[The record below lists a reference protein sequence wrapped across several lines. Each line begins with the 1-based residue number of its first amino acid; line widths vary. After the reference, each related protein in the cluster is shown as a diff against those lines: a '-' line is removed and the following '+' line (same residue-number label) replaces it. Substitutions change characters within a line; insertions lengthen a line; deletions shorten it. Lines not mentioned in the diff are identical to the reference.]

1 MGPVNWGQVRSRKG
15 EEVASLTQIEMP
27 RGRMAEWLSKPLRAN
42 RGIYTKVALAAA
54 MINLFALITALFTM
68 TVYDRVVPN
77 NAMDSLVGLSIG
89 LVIILMFDFALKILR
104 AYFVDVAGARVDRD
118 IGKAIFER
126 ILQMR
131 MDIGKR
137 STGGL
142 SGLVREIDTLRDFFA
157 SATITALVDLPFI
170 IITLTVIALI
180 GGWLVLVPLAMIPI
194 VVIAA
199 LATQPLMR
207 RLSAETLSGQLGKQ
221 SVLVETIGNIETVKS
236 ANAGSILSRRWDTAV
251 TDHAGASL
259 RQRLVSTIP
268 INIAGTAQTTA
279 YTGVVIFGV
288 FAIANHSLTMGG
300 LIACSILAGRVVAPL
315 GTIAHLLTRANS
327 ARTAYTQI
335 NKLMENPVEGPEG
348 SEGLTLSKMEGSI
361 EFKNVDFRY
370 PGAAE
375 FALKDVSFKI
385 RPGEKVGLVGQIG
398 SGKSTIARLII
409 GLYWPTSGLILID
422 GIDIR
427 QLSPAAL
434 RPKVGALFQDNAL
447 LTGTIRDNIL
457 LCRDEIGDDEMIR
470 ASQVSLAHE
479 FVARMPQG
487 YDLELADR
495 GEGLSGGQKQS
506 IALARALIGQPPII
520 ILDEP
525 TSAVD
530 VETERRLMANLDAE
544 FKDRTLILITHR
556 PSLLRL
562 VDRIVMLSSG
572 KVVADGSPEQVS
584 ARISKLRT
592 VQGAKKDE
600 RAA

>member
-1 MGPVNWGQVRSRKG
+1 M
-15 EEVASLTQIEMP
+15 ASLTQIELP

-77 NAMDSLVGLSIG
+77 NAMDSLIGLSIG
-89 LVIILMFDFALKILR
+89 LVIILLFDFVLKILR

-118 IGKAIFER
+118 IGKAIFDR

-288 FAIANHSLTMGG
+288 FAIANQSLTMGG

-315 GTIAHLLTRANS
+315 GTIAHLLTRANA

-348 SEGLTLSKMEGSI
+348 SAGLALSKMEGSI
-361 EFKNVDFRY
+361 EFRNVDFRY

-409 GLYWPTSGLILID
+409 GLYWPTSGLILVD

-457 LCRDEIGDDEMIR
+457 LCRDEIDDSEMIR

-506 IALARALIGQPPII
+506 IALARALVGEPPII

-530 VETERRLMANLDAE
+530 VETERRLMANLEAE

-572 KVVADGSPEQVS
+572 KVVADGSPKEVS

>member
-1 MGPVNWGQVRSRKG
+1 
-15 EEVASLTQIEMP
+15 
-27 RGRMAEWLSKPLRAN
+27 MAEWLSKPLRAN

-77 NAMDSLVGLSIG
+77 NAMDSLIGLSIG
-89 LVIILMFDFALKILR
+89 LVIILLFDFVLKILR

-118 IGKAIFER
+118 IGKAIFDR

-236 ANAGSILSRRWDTAV
+236 ANAGPILSRRWDTAV

-288 FAIANHSLTMGG
+288 FAIANQSLTMGG

-315 GTIAHLLTRANS
+315 GTIAHLLTRANA

-348 SEGLTLSKMEGSI
+348 SAGLALSKMEGSI
-361 EFKNVDFRY
+361 EFRNVDFRY

-409 GLYWPTSGLILID
+409 GLYWPTSGLILVD

-457 LCRDEIGDDEMIR
+457 LCRDEIDDSEMIR
-470 ASQVSLAHE
+470 ASQISLAHE

-506 IALARALIGQPPII
+506 IALARALVGEPPII

-530 VETERRLMANLDAE
+530 VETERRLMANLEAE

-572 KVVADGSPEQVS
+572 KVVADGSPKEVS

>member
-457 LCRDEIGDDEMIR
+457 LCRDEIDDDEMIR

>member
-1 MGPVNWGQVRSRKG
+1 M
-15 EEVASLTQIEMP
+15 ASLTQIELP
-27 RGRMAEWLSKPLRAN
+27 KGRMAEWLAKPLKAN
-42 RGIYTKVALAAA
+42 RAIYMRVALAAT
-54 MINLFALITALFTM
+54 MINFFAMITALFTM

-77 NAMDSLVGLSIG
+77 NAMDSLVGLTIG
-89 LVIILMFDFALKILR
+89 LVIILLFDFVLKILR

-118 IGKAIFER
+118 IGKAIFDR

-131 MDIGKR
+131 LDLGR
-137 STGGL
+137 HSTGGL

-170 IITLTVIALI
+170 VLTLVVIAFI
-180 GGWLVLVPLAMIPI
+180 GGWLVFVPMAMIPI
-194 VVIAA
+194 VVLAA
-199 LATQPLMR
+199 LSTQPLMR

-221 SVLVETIGNIETVKS
+221 SVLVETIGSLETVKS

-251 TDHAGASL
+251 TDHAGSSL
-259 RQRLVSTIP
+259 RQRLISTIP

-288 FAIANHSLTMGG
+288 FAIANQTLTMGG

-315 GTIAHLLTRANS
+315 GTIASLLTRANS
-327 ARTAYTQI
+327 ARTAYQQI
-335 NKLMENPVEGPEG
+335 NKLMERPVEGPEG
-348 SEGLTLSKMEGSI
+348 TGLHLSNVDGAI
-361 EFKNVDFRY
+361 EFRNVDFRY

-375 FALKDVSFKI
+375 MALRDVSFKV
-385 RPGEKVGLVGQIG
+385 RPGEHIGLVGPIG
-398 SGKSTIARLII
+398 SGKSTIARLMI
-409 GLYWPTSGLILID
+409 GLYWPTSGLILMD
-422 GIDIR
+422 GVDIR

-447 LTGTIRDNIL
+447 LTGSIRDNIL
-457 LCRDEIGDDEMIR
+457 LCREDVDDTEMMR

-479 FVARMPQG
+479 FIARMPQG

-495 GEGLSGGQKQS
+495 GDGLSGGQKQS
-506 IALARALIGQPPII
+506 IALARALVGSPPVI

-525 TSAVD
+525 TSSVD
-530 VETERRLMANLDAE
+530 VETERRLIENLRNE
-544 FKDRTLILITHR
+544 FVGKTLILITHR

-562 VDRIVMLSSG
+562 VDRIIMMSSG
-572 KVVADGSPEQVS
+572 KIVADGTPEAVS
-584 ARISKLRT
+584 ARISKLRS
-592 VQGAKKDE
+592 VSGAKKDE

>member
-1 MGPVNWGQVRSRKG
+1 
-15 EEVASLTQIEMP
+15 MP

-457 LCRDEIGDDEMIR
+457 LCRDEIDDDEMIR

-479 FVARMPQG
+479 FVARIPQG

>member
-1 MGPVNWGQVRSRKG
+1 M
-15 EEVASLTQIEMP
+15 ASLTQIELP

-77 NAMDSLVGLSIG
+77 NAMDSLIGLSIG
-89 LVIILMFDFALKILR
+89 LVIILLFDFVLKILR

-118 IGKAIFER
+118 IGKAIFDR

-236 ANAGSILSRRWDTAV
+236 ANAGPILSRRWDTAV

-288 FAIANHSLTMGG
+288 FAIANQSLTMGG

-315 GTIAHLLTRANS
+315 GTIAHLLTRANA

-348 SEGLTLSKMEGSI
+348 SAGLALSKMEGSI
-361 EFKNVDFRY
+361 EFRNVDFRY

-409 GLYWPTSGLILID
+409 GLYWPTSGLILVD

-457 LCRDEIGDDEMIR
+457 LCRDEIDDSEMIR
-470 ASQVSLAHE
+470 ASQISLAHE

-506 IALARALIGQPPII
+506 IALARALVGEPPII

-530 VETERRLMANLDAE
+530 VETERRLMANLEAE

-572 KVVADGSPEQVS
+572 KVVADGSPKEVS

>member
-348 SEGLTLSKMEGSI
+348 SEGLALSKMEGSI

-457 LCRDEIGDDEMIR
+457 LCRDEIDDDEMIR

>member
-1 MGPVNWGQVRSRKG
+1 
-15 EEVASLTQIEMP
+15 
-27 RGRMAEWLSKPLRAN
+27 MAEWLSKPLRAN
-42 RGIYTKVALAAA
+42 RAIYTKVALAAA

-89 LVIILMFDFALKILR
+89 LVIILLFDFVLKILR

-118 IGKAIFER
+118 IGKSIFER

-170 IITLTVIALI
+170 VITLTVIALI
-180 GGWLVLVPLAMIPI
+180 GGWLVMVPLAMIPI

-236 ANAGSILSRRWDTAV
+236 ANAGSILTRRWDTAV
-251 TDHAGASL
+251 TEHAGASL

-288 FAIANHSLTMGG
+288 FAIANQSLTMGG

-315 GTIAHLLTRANS
+315 GTIAHLLTRANA

-348 SEGLTLSKMEGSI
+348 SAGLSLSNMEGSI
-361 EFKNVDFRY
+361 EFRNVDFRY

-457 LCRDEIGDDEMIR
+457 LCRDEIDDNEMVR
-470 ASQVSLAHE
+470 AAQVSLAHE
-479 FVARMPQG
+479 FIARMPQG

-495 GEGLSGGQKQS
+495 GEGLSGGQRQS

-530 VETERRLMANLDAE
+530 VETERRLMTNLETE

-592 VQGAKKDE
+592 VQGAKNNE

>member
-1 MGPVNWGQVRSRKG
+1 M
-15 EEVASLTQIEMP
+15 ASLTDIEMP
-27 RGRMAEWLSKPLRAN
+27 RGRMATWLSEPLKAN
-42 RGIYTKVALAAA
+42 RGIYLKVALAAA
-54 MINLFALITALFTM
+54 MINFFALITALFTM

-77 NAMDSLVGLSIG
+77 NATDSLIGLSIG
-89 LVIILMFDFALKILR
+89 LVIILIFDFALKIVR

-118 IGKAIFER
+118 IGKSIFDR

-131 MDIGKR
+131 FDHGR
-137 STGGL
+137 HSTGGL

-170 IITLTVIALI
+170 ALTLTVIAII
-180 GGWLVLVPLAMIPI
+180 GGWLVMVPLLMIPL

-199 LATQPLMR
+199 LITQPLMR
-207 RLSAETLSGQLGKQ
+207 RLSAESLSGQLGKQ
-221 SVLVETIGNIETVKS
+221 SVLVETIGSLETVKS
-236 ANAGSILSRRWDTAV
+236 ANAGSILSRRWDAAV

-259 RQRLVSTIP
+259 RQRLLSTIP

-288 FAIANHSLTMGG
+288 FAISDQTLTMGG

-315 GTIAHLLTRANS
+315 GTIAQLLTRANA

-335 NKLMENPVEGPEG
+335 NRLMEQPVEGPEG
-348 SEGLTLSKMEGSI
+348 SGLHLSSVEGAI
-361 EFKNVDFRY
+361 EFRNVDFRY

-375 FALKDVSFKI
+375 MALRDVSFKV
-385 RPGEKVGLVGQIG
+385 RPGEHIGIVGPIG
-398 SGKSTIARLII
+398 SGKSTIARLTI
-409 GLYWPTSGLILID
+409 GLYWPTSGLILMD

-434 RPKVGALFQDNAL
+434 RPKVGALFQDNTL
-447 LTGTIRDNIL
+447 LTGSLRDNIM
-457 LCRDEIGDDEMIR
+457 LCREDIDEDEMMR

-479 FVARMPQG
+479 FIARMPQG
-487 YDLELADR
+487 YDLTLADR
-495 GEGLSGGQKQS
+495 GDGLSGGQKQS
-506 IALARALIGQPPII
+506 IALARALIGRPPII

-525 TSAVD
+525 TSSVD
-530 VETERRLMANLDAE
+530 VETERRLIENLRNE
-544 FKDRTLILITHR
+544 FAGRTLILITHR

-562 VDRIVMLSSG
+562 VDRIIMLSSG
-572 KVVADGSPEQVS
+572 RILADGTPEAVN

-592 VQGAKKDE
+592 VSGAKNDE